1 MPYLLAIEEVLFVLI
16 TDWPSEVLRMATGR
30 ANVGGGGGGGN
41 IPGE

>member
-1 MPYLLAIEEVLFVLI
+1 MLYLLAIEEVLFVLI